1 MSYGRRRRT
10 GYPGR
15 PRSGAKLRILL
26 AVGMGIFALISYFG
40 SASYNPVTGE
50 NQYLSLTPEQEIALG
65 MQAAPE
71 MIQQHGGLHPDA
83 EAQALL
89 DRIGE
94 RLVNHSAA
102 RDTQWRFDFHLLADP
117 QTVNAFALPG
127 GQVFITAALYSRF
140 TSEGQ
145 LAGVLGH
152 EIGHVVARHSAQR
165 IAKSG
170 LTQGLTGAVLVASGE
185 SGYGSAQIA
194 QMIGQMIN
202 MQYGRDDELQSDE
215 LGVLFMAEA
224 GYDPRALVDVMR
236 ILEEA
241 SGDNR
246 QPEFMSTHPSP
257 DNRVARIRE
266 AIDRLFPDGVPE
278 GLIG

>member
-1 MSYGRRRRT
+1 MPLVRRRRT

-15 PRSGAKLRILL
+15 ARSGAKLRLLL
-26 AVGMGIFALISYFG
+26 AVGMTIFALISYFG
-40 SASYNPVTGE
+40 SSTYNPVTGE
-50 NQYLSLTPEQEIALG
+50 DQHLSMTPDQEIALG
-65 MQAAPE
+65 LQAAPE
-71 MIQQHGGLHPDA
+71 MIQQHGGLHPDRD
-83 EAQALL
+83 AQALV
-89 DRIGE
+89 DEIGQ
-94 RLVNHSAA
+94 RLVQRSAA
-102 RDTQWRFDFHLLADP
+102 RDTGWQFDFHLLADP

-140 TSEGQ
+140 TTEGQ

-170 LTQGLTGAVLVASGE
+170 LTQGITGAVLVASGD
-185 SGYGSAQIA
+185 SGYGSAQVA

-202 MQYGRDDELQSDE
+202 MQYGREDELQSDQ
-215 LGVLFMAEA
+215 LGVLFMADA
-224 GYDPRALVDVMR
+224 GYDPRSLIDVMR

-241 SGDNR
+241 GGGSR

-266 AIDRLFPDGVPE
+266 AIDQLFPDGVPE
-278 GLIG
+278 GLVP